1 MSVRFMPGNPDRSK
15 AQTDREN
22 LAEIIDIRSKLLSPE
37 HPTTESPTHESPI
50 DTLSVATKMLARK
63 AMSAGELQKELQTVG
78 CPATDIEVVIEEFKE
93 SLYLDDLG
101 LARLVS
107 EKLRSS
113 KNASKNQ
120 IRRSLQQRLFEPY
133 VIEEV
138 LEDFAEEEETT
149 LLFETAKKR
158 ARQMRG
164 LSRDVA
170 ERRLIGFLSRRGWG
184 GSEMFRAVTEA
195 LDSAESD

>member
-1 MSVRFMPGNPDRSK
+1 MSVRFMPGNPDRSE
-15 AQTDREN
+15 AQTDRDN

-37 HPTTESPTHESPI
+37 HPAPEPPTSELTI

-63 AMSAGELQKELQTVG
+63 AMSAGELQKELRAVG

-93 SLYLDDLG
+93 SLYLDDVG

-120 IRRSLQQRLFEPY
+120 IRRSLQQRLFEPF

-184 GSEMFRAVTEA
+184 GSEMFRAVAEA
-195 LDSAESD
+195 LDGAESD